1 MTGMDVLGLNNSGP
15 GQQKTT
21 IAHPYS
27 TSTGSSAS
35 SSSSSIFSLDGI
47 SSQSSIASSTTS
59 AADAIWENEES
70 SVRGLSS
77 HSENASHC
85 LPAGLRGCPSK
96 ATDAAL
102 PAELRKHPRRTGSS
116 AVSSNGASATCS
128 RLPPPLVRQC
138 ERKVSFVDNLV
149 GKFGNC
155 FDTKIPPIR

>member
-1 MTGMDVLGLNNSGP
+1 MTGMDVLGLSISDP

-21 IAHPYS
+21 IVHPYS

-47 SSQSSIASSTTS
+47 SSQSSIASSTS
-59 AADAIWENEES
+59 AADVIWENEES
-70 SVRGLSS
+70 SARGLPS

-102 PAELRKHPRRTGSS
+102 PAELRKHPRRSGSS
-116 AVSSNGASATCS
+116 AVSSNGPSATCS

-149 GKFGNC
+149 GKS
-155 FDTKIPPIR
+155 